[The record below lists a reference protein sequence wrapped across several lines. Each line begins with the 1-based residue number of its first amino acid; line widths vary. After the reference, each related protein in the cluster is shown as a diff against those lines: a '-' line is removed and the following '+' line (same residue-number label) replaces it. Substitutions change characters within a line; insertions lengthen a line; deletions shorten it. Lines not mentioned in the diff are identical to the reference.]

1 MNENLNLLSKEL
13 KKYNISINNDME
25 NKFDIYLKMLIE
37 WNQKMNLTAIT
48 DPREIT
54 IKHFLDS
61 AVLIDAVK
69 FSKNDK
75 VIDIG
80 TGAGFPGVPLKI
92 ILNDI
97 DLTLLDSLNKRLIF
111 IEELKKNLKIE
122 ANIVHIRAE
131 EGAKREIY
139 REKFDKVVSR
149 AVASLNVLL
158 EYCLPYVKVGG
169 KFIAMKGPNAMKEIE
184 ESKNALE
191 ILGGKIF
198 DIKEYNLLGENKRN
212 IVIIEKFTETPIKY
226 PRHGSKI
233 SKKPL

>member
-69 FSKNDK
+69 FNKNDK

-80 TGAGFPGVPLKI
+80 TGAGFPGIPLKI

-122 ANIVHIRAE
+122 ADR
-131 EGAKREIY
+131 KS
-139 REKFDKVVSR
+139 VV
-149 AVASLNVLL
+149 
-158 EYCLPYVKVGG
+158 
-169 KFIAMKGPNAMKEIE
+169 
-184 ESKNALE
+184 
-191 ILGGKIF
+191 
-198 DIKEYNLLGENKRN
+198 
-212 IVIIEKFTETPIKY
+212 
-226 PRHGSKI
+226 
-233 SKKPL
+233 

>member
-69 FSKNDK
+69 FNKNDK

-80 TGAGFPGVPLKI
+80 TGAGFPGIPLKI

-122 ANIVHIRAE
+122 ASVVHIRAE

-212 IVIIEKFTETPIKY
+212 IVIIEKLVIKY
-226 PRHGSKI
+226 N
-233 SKKPL
+233 

>member
-37 WNQKMNLTAIT
+37 WNKKMNLTAIT

-69 FSKNDK
+69 FNKNDK

-184 ESKNALE
+184 DAKKSIE
-191 ILGGKIF
+191 ILGGKI
-198 DIKEYNLLGENKRN
+198 IAVKEYDLLGENKRN
-212 IVIIEKFTETPIKY
+212 IVIIEKIAQTPMNY

>member
-69 FSKNDK
+69 FNKNDK

-122 ANIVHIRAE
+122 ANVVHIRAE

-198 DIKEYNLLGENKRN
+198 DIKEYNL
-212 IVIIEKFTETPIKY
+212 
-226 PRHGSKI
+226 
-233 SKKPL
+233 

>member
-25 NKFDIYLKMLIE
+25 DKFDIYLKMLIE

-69 FSKNDK
+69 FNKNDK

-122 ANIVHIRAE
+122 ASVVHIRAE

-212 IVIIEKFTETPIKY
+212 IVIIKKFTETSIKY